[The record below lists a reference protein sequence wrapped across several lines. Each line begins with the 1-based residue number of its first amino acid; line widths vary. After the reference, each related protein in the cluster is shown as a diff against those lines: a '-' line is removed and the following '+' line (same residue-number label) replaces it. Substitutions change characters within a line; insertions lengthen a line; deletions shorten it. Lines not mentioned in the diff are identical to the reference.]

1 MESRVQPLEKTL
13 YPAAGT
19 KISAGA
25 ADPAR
30 SDLSGSSAL
39 SRGSDRRGHVLESE
53 PAGAESGAP
62 GRNL

>member
-1 MESRVQPLEKTL
+1 MELRVQPLEKTL

-30 SDLSGSSAL
+30 SDLSAA
-39 SRGSDRRGHVLESE
+39 VLCAEVLTG
-53 PAGAESGAP
+53 AGMYWNQNRPELNLVLP